1 MLNRLIFFIVITLIK
16 SEFSLLNH
24 PCSNRGNQLK
34 NMTDCICMEGYL
46 TYPQNNKKKCNYEIK
61 SMKIA
66 VFLSFFL
73 GLLGADMFYLGY
85 NIRGFVKFT
94 LPILFLT
101 IGLIY
106 RNRIEN
112 KKLYYLSLIVP
123 IVLLLFSWIYD
134 ILMISS
140 GYLRDSNEIEL
151 IK

>member
-1 MLNRLIFFIVITLIK
+1 
-16 SEFSLLNH
+16 
-24 PCSNRGNQLK
+24 
-34 NMTDCICMEGYL
+34 MEGYL
-46 TYPQNNKKKCNYEIK
+46 TYPHNNEKKCNYEIK
-61 SMKIA
+61 SIKIA

-101 IGLIY
+101 MALIY

-112 KKLYYLSLIVP
+112 KLIYYSSIIVP
-123 IVLLLFSWIYD
+123 IGLLLFSWIFD

-140 GYLRDSNEIEL
+140 AYIRDSNEIEL